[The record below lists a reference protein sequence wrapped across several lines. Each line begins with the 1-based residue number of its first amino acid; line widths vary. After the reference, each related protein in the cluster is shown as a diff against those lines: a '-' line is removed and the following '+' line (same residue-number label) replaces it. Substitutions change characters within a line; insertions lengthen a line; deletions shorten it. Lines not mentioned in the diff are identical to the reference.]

1 LGDFQNIKEGQ
12 KNLEII
18 HTDENSGPKAKLI
31 LSQVPSFFRLLVCS
45 VAGREGGKISSYLFI
60 VAINFKKLRNI

>member
-12 KNLEII
+12 KHLEIKR
-18 HTDENSGPKAKLI
+18 TDKNPGPKAKLI

-45 VAGREGGKISSYLFI
+45 VARREGGKISS
-60 VAINFKKLRNI
+60 